1 MGFSP
6 ALLVEG
12 GLDHHIRFIEHMSL
26 TLDTRS
32 ENEGLSGL
40 MGTHL
45 SCLDLDSRALQL
57 VWLSSSLILS
67 LIDGT

>member
-1 MGFSP
+1 
-6 ALLVEG
+6 
-12 GLDHHIRFIEHMSL
+12 MSL